1 MSIWISGLVI
11 AYQNHIPFEHLKT
24 NKDHKYLCGNVY
36 ALFTGEA
43 NDTKGTSTLISRKSG
58 DNAMA
63 NEQTIVYK
71 TQHRN

>member
-11 AYQNHIPFEHLKT
+11 VYQNHIPFEHVKT
-24 NKDHKYLCGNVY
+24 HKEHKYLCDNVY
-36 ALFTGEA
+36 ALFTGTGRA
-43 NDTKGTSTLISRKSG
+43 KDTKGTSTLISRKSG

-63 NEQTIVYK
+63 IVYK